1 LASSRRS
8 TSSGWDV
15 TPSSPARH
23 RDGACPAGAARAT
36 TSINETVP
44 DDLQQDTTAL
54 LQRLIRF
61 NTVNP
66 PGAERPAQESM
77 AADLRDAGFEVD
89 LLGAEP
95 ERPNLVARLRGQAD
109 GPTLCLLSHVDTVL
123 ATAGDWTHDPWS
135 GDLADGCVWGR
146 GALDMKSQTA
156 AEVSAALSLARAG
169 WRPARGDLLVIVL
182 VDEEVGG
189 TLGAMWICDTH
200 PDKVRCDYLL
210 NEGAGAVFVYDGVR
224 FYGVCIAEKGVFRF
238 RLTTEGIAGHASIP
252 KIGDNA
258 LLKMAPLLAAMA
270 DRQPSFDLT
279 DGPRALLEGL
289 GVEPDG
295 DPAAALERLR
305 ARDADLALLVEPLL
319 GVTLAPT
326 RISAS
331 EKINVIP
338 ASAELRVD
346 CRIPPGLGEEEAL
359 VRIRE
364 VLGEDGYRL
373 EFTERVPGNQSP
385 VDSPLMDAIERW
397 IGEHDPG
404 ARVVPT
410 NLPGFTDSRT
420 FRNAFP
426 DCVAYGFFPQRHMSL
441 YEAAPL
447 IHAADERIDVRDLGF
462 AATFFRDVCKDLL
475 GG

>member
-1 LASSRRS
+1 
-8 TSSGWDV
+8 V
-15 TPSSPARH
+15 PA
-23 RDGACPAGAARAT
+23 
-36 TSINETVP
+36 
-44 DDLQQDTTAL
+44 DLQQETTEL
-54 LQRLIRF
+54 LQRLIRA

-66 PGAERPAQESM
+66 PGNERAIQETLAS
-77 AADLRDAGFEVD
+77 DLEAAGFEVD
-89 LLGAEP
+89 LLGAVP
-95 ERPNLVARLRGQAD
+95 ERPNLVARLRGEAD

-123 ATAGDWTHDPWS
+123 ATPEDWTHDPWS
-135 GDLADGCVWGR
+135 GDVDEGFVWGR

-156 AEVSAALSLARAG
+156 AEVVAALSLAREG
-169 WRPARGDLLVIVL
+169 WRPAAGDLLVVVV

-189 TLGAMWICDTH
+189 ELGAIWICANH
-200 PDKVRCDYLL
+200 PDEVRCDYLL
-210 NEGAGAVFVYDGVR
+210 NEGAGTVIPYDGGRV
-224 FYGVCIAEKGVFRF
+224 YGVCVAEKGVFRF
-238 RLTTEGIAGHASIP
+238 ALTTEGVAGHASVP
-252 KIGDNA
+252 KIGENA
-258 LLKMAPLLAAMA
+258 LLKMAPLLQRMY

-289 GVEPDG
+289 GVPANG

-305 ARDADLALLVEPLL
+305 ERDGQLAALVEPLL

-326 RISAS
+326 IISAS

-359 VRIRE
+359 ARIHE

-373 EFTERVPGNQSP
+373 EFTEQVVGNQSP
-385 VDSPLMDAIERW
+385 VSSPLMDAIERW
-397 IGEHDPG
+397 VGEQDPG

-410 NLPGFTDSRT
+410 ILSGFTDSRT
-420 FRNAFP
+420 FRGAFP
-426 DCVAYGFFPQRHMSL
+426 ECVAYGFFPHRHMTWYDVS
-441 YEAAPL
+441 PL

-462 AATFFRDVCKDLL
+462 AAAFFRDVTKELL

>member
-1 LASSRRS
+1 
-8 TSSGWDV
+8 V
-15 TPSSPARH
+15 P
-23 RDGACPAGAARAT
+23 AT
-36 TSINETVP
+36 TSIIETVT
-44 DDLQQDTTAL
+44 DELQLKTTAL

-66 PGAERPAQESM
+66 PGAERAAQEAL
-77 AADLRDAGFEVD
+77 AADLRDAGFDVD
-89 LLGAEP
+89 MLGAEP
-95 ERPNLVARLRGQAD
+95 ERPNLVARLRGDAD

-123 ATAGDWTHDPWS
+123 ATAQDWTHDPWS
-135 GDLADGCVWGR
+135 GDLAEGYVWGR

-156 AEVSAALSLARAG
+156 AEVTAALSLAHAG
-169 WRPARGDLLVIVL
+169 WRPARGDLLVVVV

-189 TLGAMWICDTH
+189 ELGAMWICDTH
-200 PDKVRCDYLL
+200 PEKVRCDYLI
-210 NEGAGAVFVYDGVR
+210 NEGAGAVIPYDGDR
-224 FYGVCIAEKGVFRF
+224 YYGVCIAEKGVFRF
-238 RLTTEGIAGHASIP
+238 RLTTDGVAGHASIP

-258 LLKMAPLLAAMA
+258 LLKMAPLLARMA
-270 DRQPSFDLT
+270 DRQPGFDLT

-305 ARDADLALLVEPLL
+305 ARDAGLALLVEPLL
-319 GVTLAPT
+319 GVTLSPT

-346 CRIPPGLGEEEAL
+346 CRIPPGLGEEHAL
-359 VRIRE
+359 ARIRE
-364 VLGEDGYRL
+364 VIGEDGYRL
-373 EFTERVPGNQSP
+373 EFTERVAGNQSP
-385 VDSPLMDAIERW
+385 VRSPLMDAIERW

-410 NLPGFTDSRT
+410 ILPGFTDSRT
-420 FRNAFP
+420 FRDAFP

-441 YEAAPL
+441 YETSPL

-462 AATFFRDVCKDLL
+462 ATAFFRDVCKDVL

>member
-1 LASSRRS
+1 
-8 TSSGWDV
+8 
-15 TPSSPARH
+15 
-23 RDGACPAGAARAT
+23 
-36 TSINETVP
+36 VP
-44 DDLQQDTTAL
+44 DDDLQQETAAL

-66 PGAERPAQESM
+66 PGNERAAQESL

-95 ERPNLVARLRGQAD
+95 ERPNLVARLRGAAD

-123 ATAGDWTHDPWS
+123 ATAQDWTHDPWS

-156 AEVSAALSLARAG
+156 AEVTAALSLARAG
-169 WRPARGDLLVIVL
+169 WRPARGDLLVVVV

-189 TLGAMWICDTH
+189 ELGAIWMCDTH
-200 PDKVRCDYLL
+200 PDKVRCDYVL
-210 NEGAGAVFVYDGVR
+210 NEGAGAVIPYDGSR
-224 FYGVCIAEKGVFRF
+224 YYGVCVAEKGVFRF
-238 RLTTEGIAGHASIP
+238 RLVTDGVAGHASIP

-258 LLKMAPLLAAMA
+258 LLKMAPLLARMG
-270 DRQPSFDLT
+270 DRQPGFDLT
-279 DGPRALLEGL
+279 DGPRALLESLGL
-289 GVEPDG
+289 EPNG

-305 ARDADLALLVEPLL
+305 ARDAHLALLVEPML

-346 CRIPPGLGEEEAL
+346 CRIPPGLGEEHAL
-359 VRIRE
+359 TRIRE
-364 VLGEDGYRL
+364 VIGEEGYRL
-373 EFTERVPGNQSP
+373 EFTERVTGNQSP
-385 VDSPLMDAIERW
+385 VSSPLMNAIERW
-397 IGEHDPG
+397 VGEHDPG

-410 NLPGFTDSRT
+410 ILPGFTDSRT
-420 FRNAFP
+420 FRDAFP
-426 DCVAYGFFPQRHMSL
+426 DCIAYGFFPQRHMTL
-441 YEAAPL
+441 YETAPL
-447 IHAADERIDVRDLGF
+447 IHSADERIDVRDLGF

>member
-1 LASSRRS
+1 
-8 TSSGWDV
+8 
-15 TPSSPARH
+15 
-23 RDGACPAGAARAT
+23 
-36 TSINETVP
+36 VP
-44 DDLQQDTTAL
+44 DDDLQQETAAL

-66 PGAERPAQESM
+66 PGNERAAQESL
-77 AADLRDAGFEVD
+77 AGDFRDARFEVD

-95 ERPNLVARLRGQAD
+95 ERPNLVARLRGAAD

-123 ATAGDWTHDPWS
+123 ATAQDWTHDPWS

-156 AEVSAALSLARAG
+156 AEVTAALSLARAG
-169 WRPARGDLLVIVL
+169 WRPARGDLLVVVL

-189 TLGAMWICDTH
+189 ELGAIWICDTH
-200 PDKVRCDYLL
+200 PDKVRCDYVL
-210 NEGAGAVFVYDGVR
+210 NEGAGAVIPYDGSR
-224 FYGVCIAEKGVFRF
+224 YYGVCVAEKGVFRF
-238 RLTTEGIAGHASIP
+238 RLTTDGVAGHASIP

-258 LLKMAPLLAAMA
+258 LLKMAPLLARMG
-270 DRQPSFDLT
+270 DRQPGFDLT
-279 DGPRALLEGL
+279 DGPRALLESLGL
-289 GVEPDG
+289 EPNG

-305 ARDADLALLVEPLL
+305 TRDAHLALLVEPML

-346 CRIPPGLGEEEAL
+346 CRIPPGLGEEHAL
-359 VRIRE
+359 TRIRE
-364 VLGEDGYRL
+364 VLGEEGYRL

-385 VDSPLMDAIERW
+385 VSSPLMEAIERW
-397 IGEHDPG
+397 VGEHDPG

-410 NLPGFTDSRT
+410 ILPGFTDSRT
-420 FRNAFP
+420 FRDAFP
-426 DCVAYGFFPQRHMSL
+426 DCIAYGFFPQRHMNL
-441 YEAAPL
+441 YETAPL
-447 IHAADERIDVRDLGF
+447 IHSADERIDVRDLGF